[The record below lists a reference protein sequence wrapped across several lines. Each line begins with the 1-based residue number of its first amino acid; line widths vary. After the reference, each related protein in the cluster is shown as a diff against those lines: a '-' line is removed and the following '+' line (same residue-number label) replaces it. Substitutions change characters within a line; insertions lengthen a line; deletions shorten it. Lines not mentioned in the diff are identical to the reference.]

1 MSLTEQIARLTRKST
16 VLDPKNALLI
26 MAIPDYD
33 DYKIMQ
39 PYSCR
44 SLSNKS
50 KFVGGRDFITRHN
63 PQEVNDFKK
72 QYSRDVGNL
81 NRHRSILAP
90 PPSNLSAIGLFSS
103 SSGSANNTD
112 PCAPGTTISKTSEA
126 TYTSVIMPLTSFLDE
141 ARDTIV
147 TFGILCSRQKKAIGF
162 SFASTAASSEE
173 RLPVVAS
180 VTQHFAMEVSPPSL
194 ALGTLQTGQVYL
206 FPIVQGRSKKQSYAL
221 YCGQGRV
228 IHAWTPSR
236 QSYRVRV
243 DSLHSIQRAKTVLH
257 AVATSRASNLSFIL
271 FARFGDRIFAL
282 LRSLKEAYGVAL
294 GDWTF
299 GALTSAE
306 TGNDNEAASATL
318 TEPAITV
325 FFGTNAELL
334 MSEWL
339 GRSLVAFVGDPDT
352 KNQWYAIPM
361 PAGTNYLT
369 PLCLMYDKQHGIF
382 RLRCNIAHGLPER
395 MAADR
400 MECGVCWMDFAT
412 LRVMVMKCN
421 HYICDPCLRLLLR
434 RECPYCRAPIRFAH
448 EISDLVKRK
457 ALQIM
462 MDGLALEEKTAG
474 VPLTVGDTNQE
485 TLNNN
490 DEPEHDN

>member
-1 MSLTEQIARLTRKST
+1 MH
-16 VLDPKNALLI
+16 
-26 MAIPDYD
+26 AIEAVAGDQVAAD
-33 DYKIMQ
+33 QQSAVD
-39 PYSCR
+39 R
-44 SLSNKS
+44 HWG
-50 KFVGGRDFITRHN
+50 FHVG
-63 PQEVNDFKK
+63 
-72 QYSRDVGNL
+72 DV
-81 NRHRSILAP
+81 
-90 PPSNLSAIGLFSS
+90 
-103 SSGSANNTD
+103 
-112 PCAPGTTISKTSEA
+112 
-126 TYTSVIMPLTSFLDE
+126 V
-141 ARDTIV
+141 
-147 TFGILCSRQKKAIGF
+147 Q
-162 SFASTAASSEE
+162 
-173 RLPVVAS
+173 
-180 VTQHFAMEVSPPSL
+180 
-194 ALGTLQTGQVYL
+194 
-206 FPIVQGRSKKQSYAL
+206 IVQGRSKKQSYAL

-243 DSLHSIQRAKTVLH
+243 DSLRELKRSGYSATDTRVLDAFFLDLLNLSPLEPKDSIQRAKTVLH

-306 TGNDNEAASATL
+306 SPEVLMSLLDMPSRLIKRDDKAGNDNEAASATL

-485 TLNNN
+485 TLTNN